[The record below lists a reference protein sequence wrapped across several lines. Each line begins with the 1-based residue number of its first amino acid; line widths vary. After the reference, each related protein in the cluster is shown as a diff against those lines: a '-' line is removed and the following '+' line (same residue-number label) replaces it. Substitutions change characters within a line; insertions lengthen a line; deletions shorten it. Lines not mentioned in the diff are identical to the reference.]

1 MNGHHHPQATYY
13 PQTPNHIEADPTPKD
28 QAVYIP
34 SVTPGF
40 AMDVYARRFKRNLP
54 KGVGENALNFLD
66 PANRDFFH
74 ISHVMSSAG
83 QALKQ
88 PRDCIIT
95 QRDRKATH
103 LIADSGGWQIA
114 ADKGRIDP
122 YKERGNILRWMER
135 HADYAMT
142 LDVPTG
148 PVGKRSYRYTSFR
161 DCLDHTLD
169 HLAFFQRERKS
180 HHLKLLNVLQGNNRA
195 DADTWYGAV
204 KSYRFEGYA
213 FAGPLRR
220 DMYEVCRRIIRMAD
234 EGQLQDKVWIH
245 FLGTAD
251 LETAVLLTALQRAIH
266 TNITE
271 KLRIS
276 FDTSTPFSMLARCS
290 AYTLPILG
298 NGHMTMGV
306 ARVLNNDSYV
316 GNPLPWPWPSPL
328 GNMMTLADVCRD
340 RGVTIDT
347 AHDTL
352 SNHLVAHHS
361 LSALCWAVAL
371 VNRVFN
377 AEGVGR
383 DHTIAPHVGA
393 AIEVIGEVIQT
404 GTEFGLAKNRATF
417 SRLHFYSNQEAGKQ
431 STDLDGEDDRPTF

>member
-1 MNGHHHPQATYY
+1 MTGYTHPHATYY
-13 PQTPNHIEADPTPKD
+13 PQTPNEIETDPTPKD

-40 AMDVYARRFKRNLP
+40 AMDVYERRFKRSLP
-54 KGVGENALNFLD
+54 KGLPANALNFLD

-95 QRDRKATH
+95 QRDRNATR

-161 DCLDHTLD
+161 DCLDHTLN
-169 HLAFFQRERKS
+169 HLDFFRRERKAGE
-180 HHLKLLNVLQGNNRA
+180 LKLLNVLQGNNRA
-195 DADTWYGAV
+195 DADTWYDTV
-204 KSYRFEGYA
+204 KGFCFEGFA

-234 EGQLQDKVWIH
+234 EEQLQDKVWIH

-251 LETAVLLTALQRAIH
+251 LETAVLLTALQRAI
-266 TNITE
+266 NARITD

-276 FDTSTPFSMLARCS
+276 FDTSTPFSMLARG
-290 AYTLPILG
+290 ATYTLPKLSEKS
-298 NGHMTMGV
+298 MTMGE
-306 ARVLNNDSYV
+306 ATIIKSHHNA

-328 GNMMTLADVCRD
+328 GNKMTLADVCLD
-340 RGVTIDT
+340 RGDTVDT

-377 AEGVGR
+377 AEGVGK

-404 GTEFGLAKNRATF
+404 GTEFGLAKYRGTF
-417 SRLHFYSNQEAGKQ
+417 SHLRYYSDQEDDQQ
-431 STDLDGEDDRPTF
+431 STDLNGEDERPTF

>member
-1 MNGHHHPQATYY
+1 MTGHHHPHATYY
-13 PQTPNHIEADPTPKD
+13 PQTPNNIEADPTPKD

-40 AMDVYARRFKRNLP
+40 AMDVYERRFKRDLP
-54 KGVGENALNFLD
+54 KGVSENALNFLD
-66 PANRDFFH
+66 PSNNNFFH

-83 QALKQ
+83 QALNQ

-95 QRDRKATH
+95 QRNRKATR
-103 LIADSGGWQIA
+103 LIADSGGWQISQN
-114 ADKGRIDP
+114 KGRIHPHRD
-122 YKERGNILRWMER
+122 RLRILQWMER
-135 HADYAMT
+135 NADYAMT

-148 PVGKRSYRYTSFR
+148 PVGKRSYPYETFR
-161 DCLDHTLD
+161 DCLNHTLD
-169 HLAFFQRERKS
+169 HLEFFQRQRIS
-180 HHLKLLNVLQGNNRA
+180 PDLKLLNVLQGNNRA
-195 DADTWYGAV
+195 DADTWYDAV
-204 KSYRFEGYA
+204 KSYRFEGLA

-251 LETAVLLTALQRAIH
+251 LETAVLLTALQRAIN
-266 TNITE
+266 TNITD

-328 GNMMTLADVCRD
+328 GNMMTLADVCLD

-393 AIEVIGEVIQT
+393 AIEVIGEVIKT
-404 GTEFGLAKNRATF
+404 GTEFGLAKNRGTF
-417 SRLHFYSNQEAGKQ
+417 SNLHFYSNQEAGKQ

>member
-1 MNGHHHPQATYY
+1 MDGHHHPFATFY
-13 PQTPNHIEADPTPKD
+13 PQSPNAIPEDPTPKD
-28 QAVYIP
+28 QAVYVP
-34 SVTPGF
+34 SVSPGF
-40 AMDVYARRFKRNLP
+40 AMDVHARRYSRSLP
-54 KGVGENALNFLD
+54 AGIGEGELNFLD
-66 PANRDFFH
+66 PANRGFFH

-83 QALKQ
+83 QALNQ

-95 QRDRKATH
+95 QRDRAATR
-103 LIADSGGWQIA
+103 LIADSGGWQVA
-114 ADKGRIDP
+114 QNRGRIDP
-122 YKERGNILRWMER
+122 QRDRRSILRWMER

-148 PVGKRSYRYTSFR
+148 PVGKRSYPYAGFR
-161 DCLDHTLD
+161 DCLAHTLD
-169 HLAFFQRERKS
+169 HLQFFQRHRKS
-180 HHLKLLNVLQGNNRA
+180 PDLKLLNVLQGNNRA
-195 DADTWYGAV
+195 DADVWYDAV
-204 KSYRFEGYA
+204 KGFAFEGYA

-251 LETAVLLTALQRAIH
+251 LETAVLLTALQRAISDH
-266 TNITE
+266 ITQNI
-271 KLRIS
+271 RIS
-276 FDTSTPFSMLARCS
+276 FDTSAPFRLLASGS
-290 AYTLPILG
+290 AYTIPNLG
-298 NGHMTMGV
+298 QKTLTMPTSSII
-306 ARVLNNDSYV
+306 NNHRYV

-328 GNMMTLADVCRD
+328 GNRITLGDVCVARS
-340 RGVTIDT
+340 VTVDT

-352 SNHLVAHHS
+352 SNYLVAHHS

-377 AEGVGR
+377 AEGVGQ

-393 AIEVIGEVIQT
+393 AIETIREAIGS

-417 SRLHFYSNQEAGKQ
+417 SHLRFYSNQDDGKQ
-431 STDLDGEDDRPTF
+431 STDLDGEDERDIC

>member
-1 MNGHHHPQATYY
+1 MNGHHHPHATYY
-13 PQTPNHIEADPTPKD
+13 PQSPNLIEADPTPKD

-40 AMDVYARRFKRNLP
+40 AMAIYDGKFKRDLP
-54 KGVGENALNFLD
+54 KGLSAGALNFLN
-66 PANRDFFH
+66 PANRGFFH

-95 QRDRKATH
+95 KRDRAATRMV
-103 LIADSGGWQIA
+103 ADSGGWQIA
-114 ADKGRIDP
+114 SNKGRIDP
-122 YKERGNILRWMER
+122 HRDRLSILQWMEQ

-148 PVGKRSYRYTSFR
+148 PVGKRSYPYESFR

-169 HLAFFQRERKS
+169 HLAFFQGQRKS
-180 HHLKLLNVLQGNNRA
+180 SELKLLNVLQGNNRT
-195 DADTWYGAV
+195 DADTWYDAV
-204 KSYRFEGYA
+204 KGYQFEGWA

-220 DMYEVCRRIIRMAD
+220 DLYEVCRRIIRMSD

-251 LETAVLLTALQRAIH
+251 LETAVLLTALQRAIN
-266 TNITE
+266 TNIND

-276 FDTSTPFSMLARCS
+276 FDTSTAFSMLGRGA
-290 AYTLPILG
+290 AYTLPKLG
-298 NGHMTMGV
+298 DHSMTMGE
-306 ARVLNNDSYV
+306 AKILNNRLYA
-316 GNPLPWPWPSPL
+316 GNSLPWPWPSPL
-328 GNMMTLADVCRD
+328 GNLMKLADVCVD
-340 RGVTIDT
+340 RAVTIDT
-347 AHDTL
+347 AHDSL

-371 VNRVFN
+371 VNRAFN
-377 AEGVGR
+377 AEGVGQ
-383 DHTIAPHVGA
+383 DHSIAPHVGA
-393 AIEVIGEVIQT
+393 AINVIGEVIKG
-404 GTEFGLAKNRATF
+404 GTEFGLAQKRATF
-417 SRLHFYSNQEAGKQ
+417 SHLRYYSDQEDGGQ

>member
-1 MNGHHHPQATYY
+1 MTGHHHPHATYY
-13 PQTPNHIEADPTPKD
+13 PQTPNQIEADPTPKD

-40 AMDVYARRFKRNLP
+40 AMAIYAGQFKRALP
-54 KGVGENALNFLD
+54 NGLAENALNFLD

-83 QALKQ
+83 QALNQ

-95 QRDRKATH
+95 QRDRKATR

-169 HLAFFQRERKS
+169 HVDFFQRERTS
-180 HHLKLLNVLQGNNRA
+180 PDLKLLNVLQGNNRH
-195 DADTWYGAV
+195 DADVWYDAV
-204 KSYRFEGYA
+204 KGYRFEGFA

-220 DMYEVCRRIIRMAD
+220 DLYEVCRRIIRMAD
-234 EGQLQDKVWIH
+234 EGQLQDKVWLH

-251 LETAVLLTALQRAIH
+251 LETAVLLTALQRTINAS
-266 TNITE
+266 ITD

-276 FDTSTPFSMLARCS
+276 FDTSTPFSMLGRCA
-290 AYTLPILG
+290 AYTLPKLG
-298 NGHMTMGV
+298 DNSMSMGE
-306 ARVLNNDSYV
+306 ATILNNHRYV

-328 GNMMTLADVCRD
+328 GNMMTLADVCVDRD
-340 RGVTIDT
+340 VTIDT
-347 AHDTL
+347 AHDSL

-371 VNRVFN
+371 VNRVFS
-377 AEGVGR
+377 AEGVGQ
-383 DHTIAPHVGA
+383 DHSIASHVGA
-393 AIEVIGEVIQT
+393 AIEVINEVIQT
-404 GTEFGLAKNRATF
+404 GTEFSLAKNRGTF
-417 SRLHFYSNQEAGKQ
+417 SHLRYYSNQEAGKQ
-431 STDLDGEDDRPTF
+431 STDIDGEDERPTF